1 MKVPARHRSLPTRAL
16 ALLLACV
23 LPGATLHGLTLEEL
37 HKAPDLTPKKFAGH
51 FKDFEF
57 RFMGQLQEP
66 DEFLLSRSG
75 DCDDYAVVADLVLRP
90 RGYDTRLVGIQLV
103 GSAHMVCYVINDKV
117 YLDYNNRQVFVN
129 LTRSDAS
136 LRAVATRVARSLN
149 ANWTTATEYTY
160 LGARRLRAVAT
171 VVKTE
176 PAAQDP
182 GFSKRPQGGIQVD
195 F

>member
-1 MKVPARHRSLPTRAL
+1 MKVPAINQRNYQAGL
-16 ALLLACV
+16 AVMLACL
-23 LPGATLHGLTLEEL
+23 LPVTTLHGLTLEEL
-37 HKAPDLTPKKFAGH
+37 RKVPDMTPKKFAGH
-51 FKDFEF
+51 FKDFAF
-57 RFMGQLQEP
+57 RFMGKLQEP

-160 LGARRLRAVAT
+160 LGARQLRAVAT

-182 GFSKRPQGGIQVD
+182 GFSKRPEGGIKVD